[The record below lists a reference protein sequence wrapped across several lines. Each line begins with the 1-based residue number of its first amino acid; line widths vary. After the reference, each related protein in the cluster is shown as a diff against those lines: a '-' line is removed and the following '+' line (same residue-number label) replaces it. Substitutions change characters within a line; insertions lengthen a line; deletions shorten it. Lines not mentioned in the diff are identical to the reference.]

1 MLNKAYRFRPCPHC
15 GELMRPGTIARHTPY
30 CIKNPDI
37 YARLRDVLT
46 SEDGEH
52 GITSGRYVELHTADK
67 TLLSIRVLFN
77 RTKSTTWGGVLA
89 FFKLSPP
96 LPEACRSQCPRCGKL
111 IAGGKMAEH
120 QAKCRPQE
128 RKPKRTPKPK
138 SKPAPAEP
146 APVALVVAPVQERE
160 ISLPLPRIK
169 PTPTSTASKWAGTL
183 GYDPTWQAPTGDT
196 QWLVMVQP
204 GERTCLA
211 CGDTFA
217 AGGYCMRCGTWEDGT
232 RRAKGDMPPSVPTA
246 SYLHADEFVTV
257 H

>member
-1 MLNKAYRFRPCPHC
+1 MNKTYHFRPCPHC
-15 GELMRPGTIARHTPY
+15 GQLLRSGSMATHEPVCVKRPE
-30 CIKNPDI
+30 I
-37 YARLRDVLT
+37 YARLRSVLT
-46 SEDGEH
+46 GEDGTH
-52 GITSGRYVELHTADK
+52 GIARARYVELSKADK
-67 TLLSIRVLFN
+67 TLPPLNTLIR
-77 RTKSTTWGGVLA
+77 RAKSPCWDGVLA

-111 IAGGKMAEH
+111 VAGGNMAAH
-120 QAKCRPQE
+120 QAECRPQE
-128 RKPKRTPKPK
+128 RKPQRTPKPK

-169 PTPTSTASKWAGTL
+169 PAAPASKWAGTL
-183 GYDPTWQAPTGDT
+183 GYDPTWKAPTGDT
-196 QWLVMVQP
+196 QWLVLVQP

-246 SYLHADEFVTV
+246 GYLHPGEFVTV
-257 H
+257 R